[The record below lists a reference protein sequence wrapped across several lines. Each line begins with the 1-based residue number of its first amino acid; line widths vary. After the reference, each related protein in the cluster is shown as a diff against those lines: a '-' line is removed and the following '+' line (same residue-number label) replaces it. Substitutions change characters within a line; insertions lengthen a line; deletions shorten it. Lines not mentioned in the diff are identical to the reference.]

1 MLNSKVLNEKIQAEL
16 DKVAAVNSLCEKD
29 KREASPEEVAI
40 VNEAIGAD
48 GKGGSVA
55 KLRAQ
60 LAQAQAFEAELA
72 AMATQRAQNATRVP
86 VPAVHGGGSDADSSS
101 PFARIRVPV
110 SARARKPM
118 QAFSGPLAE
127 QEAFAT
133 GRYFQAVVGS
143 RDARNW
149 CRDNLGVDIQ
159 AGMTEGTDSA
169 GGFLVPPA
177 YEANLIRLVADYGVA
192 RRKLRTQPMSG
203 DTFSRPRRTGGLTAY
218 FTGEIG
224 APTEST
230 MTGDV
235 VQLVAKDIRALTYWS
250 RNLDEDAAIAVA
262 DLNMMEMATAFA
274 YKEDICAFSG
284 DGTSTYGGI
293 VGIKNALAAG
303 SIYTAASGHT
313 TLATLTLADFDGMI
327 GQLPAYAEKS
337 GGPEWYMHKTV
348 WANAVLRLASGVGG
362 VTSTEIVN
370 GLSRNLFRGYPVN
383 FVEVMTSTAT
393 TSTAGVCY
401 FGNLP
406 MAADFGDRRGVTVR
420 TSTEAAFTTSQ
431 VAMLA
436 FERFDVNIHDKGD
449 SSNAGAIIGLTMAAS

>member
-1 MLNSKVLNEKIQAEL
+1 MLNSKVLGEKIAAEL
-16 DKVAAVNSLCEKD
+16 DRVAAVNALCEKESRD
-29 KREASPEEVAI
+29 ATEAEQGI
-40 VNEAIGAD
+40 VNEAIGPD
-48 GKGGSVA
+48 GKGGNVA

-72 AMATQRAQNATRVP
+72 NQASLRVGNRATAIG
-86 VPAVHGGGSDADSSS
+86 VHQGASDADSSS

-110 SARARKPM
+110 SARARKPIE
-118 QAFSGPLAE
+118 AFKGPLAE

-143 RDARNW
+143 REARNW
-149 CRDNLGVDIQ
+149 CRDHLGIDIQ

-192 RRKLRTQPMSG
+192 RRKLRTVPMDR
-203 DTFSRPRRTGGLTAY
+203 DTHDRPRRTGGLNAY

-230 MTGDV
+230 VAGDV
-235 VQLVAKDIRALTYWS
+235 IKLVAKDLRALTYWS
-250 RNLDEDAAIAVA
+250 RNLSEDAAIAVA

-274 YKEDICAFSG
+274 YKEDLCAFSG

-303 SIYTAASGHT
+303 SISTATGHT
-313 TLATLTLADFDGMI
+313 TLATLTLADFDAMI
-327 GQLPAYAEKS
+327 GQLPAYAEKN

-348 WANAVLRLASGVGG
+348 WANAVLRLASSAGG
-362 VTSTEIVN
+362 VTSTEIIN
-370 GLSRNLFRGYPVN
+370 GVSRNVFRGYPVN

-393 TSTAGVCY
+393 SGTAGVCY

-406 MAADFGDRRGVTVR
+406 MAGDFGDRRGVTVR
-420 TSTEAAFTTSQ
+420 TSVEAAFTTSQ

-449 SSNAGAIIGLTMAAS
+449 ASNAGSIIGLTMG